1 MFAVLFASSLAA
13 LLLVYICIPA
23 VWCAIMADDALDAHE
38 AGLMVV
44 ASRTLLQRSI
54 SPHRSKRRALGNPFR
69 ETGPPANMAK
79 LILLRHKVGHL
90 AQCKRN
96 IALISSHFHRFKRAT
111 GNVEAPH
118 IHARHHEITWL
129 SPLNDQKPLGCAS
142 AGLLLGSNPIDAHNL
157 FCEPLHYVPI
167 QLFS

>member
-44 ASRTLLQRSI
+44 ASR
-54 SPHRSKRRALGNPFR
+54 NPFR

-79 LILLRHKVGHL
+79 LILLRHKI
-90 AQCKRN
+90 QTSNRKRRS
-96 IALISSHFHRFKRAT
+96 SSHSRQASRNCMAVPSQRTKNPWVRL
-111 GNVEAPH
+111 G
-118 IHARHHEITWL
+118 
-129 SPLNDQKPLGCAS
+129 KPF
-142 AGLLLGSNPIDAHNL
+142 AGKQSH
-157 FCEPLHYVPI
+157 
-167 QLFS
+167 